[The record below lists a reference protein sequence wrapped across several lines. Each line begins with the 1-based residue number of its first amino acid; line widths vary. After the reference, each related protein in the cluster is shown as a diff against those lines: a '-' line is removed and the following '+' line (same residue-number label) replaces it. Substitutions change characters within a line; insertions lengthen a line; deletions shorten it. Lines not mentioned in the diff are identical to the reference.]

1 MTYRLLLLDDEQPIL
16 NALVRVI
23 NRIDSDRLGG
33 ACRINAFTDP
43 AEALASLRAEPY
55 DLVVTDFRMPGM
67 TGLDFLREAI
77 VHQPEVARIIIS
89 GQADLPTVVA
99 AINDTQVFRFV
110 GKPWDDGE
118 LQLAV
123 VQALEVYA
131 LRRENQRLADL
142 VRVQQGTISRQ
153 EAALRQL
160 ESECPGITRVER
172 DETGAIYLDVDAD

>member
-1 MTYRLLLLDDEQPIL
+1 MTYKLLLLDDEQPIL

-23 NRIDSDRLGG
+23 NRIGPERLGG
-33 ACRINAFTDP
+33 PCRINAFTDP
-43 AEALASLRAEPY
+43 GEALDSLRGEPY
-55 DLVVTDFRMPGM
+55 DLVVTDFRMPDM

-77 VHQPEVARIIIS
+77 ALQPEVARIIIS

-110 GKPWDDGE
+110 AKPWDDGE

-123 VQALEVYA
+123 VQALEVHA

-142 VRVQQGTISRQ
+142 VRAQQGTISRQ
-153 EAALRQL
+153 EAVLRQL
-160 ESECPGITRVER
+160 EAECPGITRVER
-172 DETGAIYLDVDAD
+172 DENGAIYLDIDLE

>member
-1 MTYRLLLLDDEQPIL
+1 MTYQLLLLDDERPIL

-23 NRIDSDRLGG
+23 HRIDPERLG
-33 ACRINAFTDP
+33 APCQIHAFTDP
-43 AEALASLRAEPY
+43 AQALESLRQEPY
-55 DLVVTDFRMPGM
+55 DLVITDYRMPSM

-77 VHQPEVARIIIS
+77 GQQPEIARIIIS

-110 GKPWDDGE
+110 SKPWNDGD

-123 VQALEVYA
+123 VQALEVFA

-142 VRVQQGTISRQ
+142 VRAQQGTISRQ

-160 ESECPGITRVER
+160 EAECPGITRVER
-172 DETGAIYLDVDAD
+172 DETGAIYLDVGLE

>member
-1 MTYRLLLLDDEQPIL
+1 MTYKLLLLDDEQAIL
-16 NALVRVI
+16 NALTRVI
-23 NRIDSDRLGG
+23 KRIDSDRFGG
-33 ACRINAFTDP
+33 PCQIKTFTS
-43 AEALASLRAEPY
+43 ATEALACVRQEPV
-55 DLVVTDFRMPGM
+55 DLIITDFRMPAM
-67 TGLDFLREAI
+67 TGLEFLREAI
-77 VHQPEVARIIIS
+77 RHQPDVARIIIS

-110 GKPWDDGE
+110 NKPWDDGE

-123 VQALEVYA
+123 VQALHVYA
-131 LRRENQRLADL
+131 LSRENQRLADL

-172 DETGAIYLDVDAD
+172 DENGAIYLDLDD